1 MALAQAEMDIIDITG
16 DGDSDTI
23 APKARA
29 L

>member
-1 MALAQAEMDIIDITG
+1 MALGRVEMDVVDITG

-23 APKARA
+23 APKARM